1 MAERAPAVL
10 FVARLLLRLS
20 QLSESDGFRQEN
32 RKATSAAEQ
41 MLFLFLFFLPDNG
54 KLKTVT
60 LPGSG
65 EDKPAITWD
74 QVPIARLLTVAE
86 YK

>member
-1 MAERAPAVL
+1 MASGRKT
-10 FVARLLLRLS
+10 
-20 QLSESDGFRQEN
+20 GRQQVQ
-32 RKATSAAEQ
+32 REQ
-41 MLFLFLFFLPDNG
+41 MLFLFLFFLPDNS